1 MKTASRLSPEG
12 LRPSRASDALR
23 SSRSSGVLRVSR
35 SRASL
40 GAVGALSAAFLCS
53 IAAPA
58 GAQSRTGFAVNRFE
72 PAERGSQF
80 FVNDTLDF
88 RGDLRPALG
97 ATLDY
102 GHKPLVVYDRAGN
115 ERSALVRHQLFTH
128 VGGALVLGD
137 RVRFALNLPVAVY
150 QDGEASVVNGE
161 RFKAAEK
168 AALGD
173 LRLAADVRIL
183 GEYGDAFT
191 LAGGLRAWLP
201 TGQRSQFTGDG
212 STRLAPQ
219 FMAAGDLGPI
229 TYAARLALVYR
240 ARDDAYAGSP
250 LGSELAGSAGAGLKT
265 LDDKLVIGPEVF
277 ATSVFT
283 DASSFM
289 KTRGTPAE
297 WLFGAHYDVGDIRFG
312 GGVGG
317 GLTRGYGSPQ
327 LRALLSLEYVPAYE
341 RPDRDK
347 DGVFDDED
355 ACPDVAGVRD
365 PDPRKNGCPLEAAP
379 ADTDGDGIIDA
390 EDACPAAPGPRT
402 NDPRTN
408 GCPDRDRDGIVDK
421 VDACP
426 DVPGVR
432 DPDPAKN
439 GCPPDRDGDG
449 IVDAVDACPDDPG
462 VTNPDPAKNGCPP
475 DRDGDGVIDAEDAC
489 PDVPGPR
496 DPDPKK
502 NGCPLVVITEKE
514 LRINQ
519 EVRFKFDSAVILP
532 ESDTILDAVKQ
543 VLEAHPE
550 IKKVRIEGHTDNVGK
565 AAYNKALSQKRAA
578 SVMKW
583 LTDKGIDKKRLSS
596 QGYGQEQPLDSN
608 GTDQGRANNRRV
620 AFTILDR
627 DAAAKA
633 VEPAPKP

>member
-1 MKTASRLSPEG
+1 MKTASTVSPAG
-12 LRPSRASDALR
+12 QRPSTA
-23 SSRSSGVLRVSR
+23 
-35 SRASL
+35 RASL
-40 GAVGALSAAFLCS
+40 GGRALGALSAALLLALS
-53 IAAPA
+53 APA
-58 GAQSRTGFAVNRFE
+58 SAQSRTGFAINRFE

-88 RGDLRPALG
+88 RGDLRPAVG

-102 GHKPLVVYDRAGN
+102 GYKPLVVYDTAGN
-115 ERSALVRHQLFTH
+115 ERSALVRHQVFTH

-137 RVRFALNLPVAVY
+137 RVRFGLNLPVAVY
-150 QDGEASVVNGE
+150 QDGESTIVNGD
-161 RFKAAEK
+161 RFKAADK
-168 AALGD
+168 AAIGD
-173 LRLAADVRIL
+173 LRLAADVRVL

-191 LAGGLRAWLP
+191 LAGGVRAWLP

-219 FMAAGDLGPI
+219 VMAAGDLGAI

-250 LGSELAGSAGAGLKT
+250 LGSELLGAAGAGLKA
-265 LDDKLVIGPEVF
+265 LDGKLVIGPEVF

-283 DASSFM
+283 DASSFL

-297 WLFGAHYDVGDIRFG
+297 WLFGAHYDVGDVRIG

-317 GLTRGYGSPQ
+317 GLTRGYGAPQ

-347 DGVFDDED
+347 DGVYDDED

-365 PDPRKNGCPLEAAP
+365 PDPRKNGCPAAIAP
-379 ADTDGDGIIDA
+379 ADADGDGITDA
-390 EDACPAAPGPRT
+390 EDACPAEPGPRT

-408 GCPDRDRDGIVDK
+408 GCPDRDRDGVVDK
-421 VDACP
+421 LDACP
-426 DVPGVR
+426 DVPGVQDA
-432 DPDPAKN
+432 DPKKN

-449 IVDAVDACPDDPG
+449 IA
-462 VTNPDPAKNGCPP
+462 
-475 DRDGDGVIDAEDAC
+475 DAEDAC

-502 NGCPLVVITEKE
+502 NGCPLVVVTEKE
-514 LRINQ
+514 IRINQ
-519 EVRFKFDSAVILP
+519 EVKFKFDSAVILP
-532 ESDTILDAVKQ
+532 ESDAILDAVKQ
-543 VLEAHPE
+543 VLVAHPE
-550 IKKVRIEGHTDNVGK
+550 IKKVRVEGHTDNVGK
-565 AAYNKALSQKRAA
+565 AAYNKTLSQKRAA
-578 SVMKW
+578 AVVKW
-583 LTDKGIDKKRLSS
+583 LTDKGVDKKRLVS

-608 GTDQGRANNRRV
+608 ETDQGRANNRRV
-620 AFTILDR
+620 AFTILER
-627 DAAAKA
+627 DAAAKPA
-633 VEPAPKP
+633 EAPAPKP